1 MLLKREL
8 LLKLIEDDKTNSFT
22 IIGVPSKELIETYF
36 NRKDLVEFLKSKNIE
51 CNIFEFDR
59 TDIGIYFPSVGRK
72 QYTDVCSI
80 TVTRKVNEEEYKII
94 LSLFDEVLD
103 YYQANVP
110 ARIINKVLNL
120 YENEPFIFN
129 DILMLIKDNQS
140 EIGRKIN
147 KSRQVISDMK
157 SGKCKAN
164 IEVVALLM
172 KEYPLLPWNEFISGF
187 INE

>member
-1 MLLKREL
+1 MLLKKETL
-8 LLKLIEDDKTNSFT
+8 FKLIEEGKTTSFT
-22 IIGVPSKELIETYF
+22 IIGVPNKELIEVYF
-36 NRKDLVEFLKSKNIE
+36 NRKDLVEFLKNKNIE
-51 CNIFEFDR
+51 CNTFEFDR

-72 QYTDVCSI
+72 QYTNVCSI
-80 TVTRKVNEEEYKII
+80 TVKRKVNEEEYKSI

-103 YYQANVP
+103 YYQSDVP
-110 ARIINKVLNL
+110 PRIMNKILGL
-120 YENEPFIFN
+120 YQNEPFVFD

-140 EIGRKIN
+140 EIARKIN
-147 KSRQVISDMK
+147 RSRQVISDMK

-172 KEYPLLPWNEFISGF
+172 KEYPLLPWNEFVSGF